1 MPGLDE
7 IKATIAQLS
16 AQDVRRLADW
26 LAEYLA
32 IAGDIELEADIK
44 AGRTDRL
51 IQRAKAE
58 IEAHHHHG

>member
-1 MPGLDE
+1 MTKLDG
-7 IKATIAQLS
+7 IKAAIAQLP
-16 AQDVRRLADW
+16 AQDVRLLANW

-32 IAGDIELEADIK
+32 IAGDIELEANIK